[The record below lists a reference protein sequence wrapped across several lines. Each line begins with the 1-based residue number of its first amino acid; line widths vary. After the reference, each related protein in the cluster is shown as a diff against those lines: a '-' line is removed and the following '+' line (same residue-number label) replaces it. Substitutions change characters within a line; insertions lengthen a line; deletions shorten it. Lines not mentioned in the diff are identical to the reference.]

1 VHDTA
6 ARGALAWRVDRKT
19 PGQEPT
25 MGSISNRSFAVVT
38 GGSSGIGL
46 ELAKQLIEHDF
57 DVLIAGDRDVE
68 EARTQLAAYDGA
80 NIYGLEIDL
89 SRPEGVEELVR
100 EVLAMARPI
109 EALVLNAGVGVGGE
123 FLKTELDREI
133 EMIELN
139 CTAVVR
145 LAKALVPQM
154 VARGQG
160 HVLITSSIAGVMPAP
175 YEAVYGATKAF
186 DLSFA
191 EGLRDELRDTGVT
204 VTALQPGPTDT
215 HFFERADLED
225 TKVGAGKKDDPALV
239 AKQGFDAMM
248 RGDDKV
254 YAGSIGTR
262 MKGLASEILPETTKA
277 RQHRKQAEPGSG
289 HKK

>member
-1 VHDTA
+1 
-6 ARGALAWRVDRKT
+6 
-19 PGQEPT
+19 
-25 MGSISNRSFAVVT
+25 MGTISNRAFAVVT
-38 GGSSGIGL
+38 GGSSGIGF

-68 EARTQLAAYDGA
+68 DARSALARAGA
-80 NIYGLEIDL
+80 NVYGLDVDL
-89 SRPEGVEELVR
+89 ATPEGTDELVR
-100 EVLAMARPI
+100 EVLALARPI

-123 FLKTELDREI
+123 FLKTHLEDEL

-154 VARGQG
+154 VARGKG
-160 HVLITSSIAGVMPAP
+160 HVLITSSIAGTMPAP

-191 EGLRDELRDTGVT
+191 EGLRDELRDSGVT
-204 VTALQPGPTDT
+204 VTALQPGPTET
-215 HFFERADLED
+215 QFFERAELED

-239 AKQGFDAMM
+239 AKQGFEAMM

-254 YAGSIGTR
+254 DAGSLGTR
-262 MKGLASEILPETTKA
+262 LKGLASEVLPETAKA
-277 RQHRKQAEPGSG
+277 RAHRKQAEPGSG

>member
-1 VHDTA
+1 
-6 ARGALAWRVDRKT
+6 
-19 PGQEPT
+19 
-25 MGSISNRSFAVVT
+25 MGTLTTRSFAVIT

-46 ELAKQLIEHDF
+46 ELAKQFLEHDF
-57 DVLIAGDRDVE
+57 DVLIAGDRHVE
-68 EARTQLAAYDGA
+68 EARSVLAAFDDA
-80 NIYGLEIDL
+80 NVYGLEVDL
-89 SRPEGVEELVR
+89 SRQDGVDELVK
-100 EVLAMARPI
+100 EVLALARPI

-123 FLKTELDREI
+123 FMKTNLDDEI
-133 EMIELN
+133 HMIDLN

-154 VARGQG
+154 VARGKG
-160 HVLITSSIAGVMPAP
+160 RVLITSSIAGTMPAP

-215 HFFERADLED
+215 EFFERAKLED
-225 TKVGAGKKDDPALV
+225 TKVGAADKDDPALV
-239 AKQGFDAMM
+239 AKQGFEALM

-254 YAGSIGTR
+254 YAGSLGTR
-262 MKGLASEILPETTKA
+262 LKGLASEILPETTKA
-277 RQHRKQAEPGSG
+277 KAHRKQAAPGSAN
-289 HKK
+289 KK